1 MSLFSSKKIR
11 EKISHTKMVA
21 EDTGAAAAAATE
33 RGGGGFTKRNV
44 VCLLILFFVNLVNY
58 MDRYTV
64 SSRLVV
70 SKFKC
75 KCL

>member
-1 MSLFSSKKIR
+1 
-11 EKISHTKMVA
+11 MVA

-33 RGGGGFTKRNV
+33 RGGGGGFTKRNV